1 MEEEAAKL
9 SALSLQEAKGVETE
23 GAAAEPADGAA
34 GSGGSDSD
42 DCDWADPALLA
53 ATAPAAP
60 ANASARLAAASTYAA
75 ARSIPVS
82 NKELPPGLT
91 HTSAP
96 RSHGQD
102 AAAAAAASSANTSS
116 LQARSSVSGTP
127 TGRHSSREVVGGGGT
142 NRTADEDP
150 ARETPLREIAFEG
163 AHVLE

>member
-1 MEEEAAKL
+1 MWCYA
-9 SALSLQEAKGVETE
+9 
-23 GAAAEPADGAA
+23 
-34 GSGGSDSD
+34 
-42 DCDWADPALLA
+42 DWADPALLA

-163 AHVLE
+163 AHVLEVQGLRPSDSTAALEQAVERADRGRLPAVVR